1 MELASKFTF
10 FGQNCILGIKRNL
23 TLQYNFEWYPY
34 KAKQNLQKHKVSFER
49 AAEVFLDPWAISIY
63 NEEHSLD
70 EDRWITVGKDQTNL
84 ILVVIHTFHEENID
98 NCRIRL
104 ISARKAIKKEIKQYE
119 GDEP

>member
-1 MELASKFTF
+1 
-10 FGQNCILGIKRNL
+10 
-23 TLQYNFEWYPY
+23 
-34 KAKQNLQKHKVSFER
+34 
-49 AAEVFLDPWAISIY
+49 
-63 NEEHSLD
+63 LD

-104 ISARKAIKKEIKQYE
+104 ISARKATKKEIKQYE